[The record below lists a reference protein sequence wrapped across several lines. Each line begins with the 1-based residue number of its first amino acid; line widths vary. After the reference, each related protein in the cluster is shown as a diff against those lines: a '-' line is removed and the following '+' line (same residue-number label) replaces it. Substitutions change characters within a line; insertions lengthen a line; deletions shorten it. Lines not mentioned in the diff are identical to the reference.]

1 MKSRLAFRNGTPQT
15 RTFRKFNRFYTA
27 LIGTLSRD
35 YLQTRYSLQEARV
48 IYQVASNPCC
58 TAKEIQARTDFDQG
72 YLSRSIARLAEAKLL
87 VGKRST
93 KDSRAQIFLT
103 TQAEELRLLNDRA
116 DDQAHGLTS
125 HLNPEQIQR
134 LCDAFG
140 VIESLLDSTARPEP
154 IIIREQRVGDLGWT
168 FHRQAVVYSQQ
179 IQISGPIRE
188 TRLPRALHIPRRLRQ
203 KERSVVGRR
212 DRWASGRI
220 RCGSSCERATWPGK
234 ASLSH

>member
-48 IYQVASNPCC
+48 IYEVASNPCC
-58 TAKEIQARTDFDQG
+58 TAKEIQTRTNFDQG
-72 YLSRSIARLAEAKLL
+72 YLSRLIARLAEAKLL

-93 KDSRAQIFLT
+93 KDGRAQNLFLT
-103 TQAEELRLLNDRA
+103 TTGKKAFRLLNNRA

-140 VIESLLDSTARPEP
+140 VIESLLDSPARPEP

-168 FHRQAVVYSQQ
+168 FHRQAVVYS
-179 IQISGPIRE
+179 RE
-188 TRLPRALHIPRRLRQ
+188 F
-203 KERSVVGRR
+203 KYR
-212 DRWASGRI
+212 DLFRNTSAKGSAHTSKITTEGEI
-220 RCGSSCERATWPGK
+220 GCGSQRSMGVRSD
-234 ASLSH
+234 SLRFIM